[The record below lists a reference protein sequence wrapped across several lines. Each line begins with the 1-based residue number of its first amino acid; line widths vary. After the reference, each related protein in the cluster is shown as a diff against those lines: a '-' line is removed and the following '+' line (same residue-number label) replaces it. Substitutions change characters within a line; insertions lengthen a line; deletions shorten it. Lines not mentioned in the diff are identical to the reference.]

1 MKGLIRVS
9 AVVIVAIVLNINS
22 IFSWIDNECVKYEL
36 CNVQTTINMYVQM
49 GEWDMVDTYVAKR
62 DSLKAIVK

>member
-9 AVVIVAIVLNINS
+9 AVVVAVVVLNINS
-22 IFSWIDNECVKYEL
+22 LFNWIDNECVKCEL
-36 CNVQTTINMYVQM
+36 KNTQTTINMYVDM
-49 GEWDMVDTYVAKR
+49 NEWDMVEHYVSVR